1 MKKIL
6 FLLTVMALVSS
17 CGNKAPK
24 EPVLEKH
31 DIAIVD
37 GHFTPEIMHQLGK
50 ISDLQVSPDGSKIL
64 YGVAFTSIEENRSNR
79 NLFVMNIDG
88 SGNRQ
93 LTHSPKSISNARW
106 IEGGKRIAYL
116 CGGQMYVMNAD
127 GTGARQVSDVPG
139 GMSEFKIH
147 PKGDYVMYVSDF
159 KVAKQPVDIYPDLAK
174 STARTVEGLMYR
186 HWDHFVE
193 NIPHT
198 WYAKFDGQKLGPG
211 VDILDGAPFE
221 LPTEPFGGLEQLDF
235 NPTGNQ
241 LVYSCRKLTGRDYAF
256 STNTDIYV
264 YNMDEQPGVGH
275 PQYNASAGMMGYD
288 TEPVWSPDGTTIAWL
303 SMERD
308 GYEADKVRLFIS
320 PIVSGERIELSKDF
334 KYNVGSPVW
343 SADSKEIYFSAEV
356 EGVKEIWKTDMQGNF
371 TRVTPQH
378 EWADFGTPILV
389 GDRIITTQTTM
400 LHPAEIVSVSLTNGT
415 WTQLS
420 HENDDFFAKLETPT
434 VEERWIPTTD
444 GKKMLTWVVY
454 PPKFDASKQYPAIL
468 MCLGGPQGAI
478 TQGWS
483 TRWNYRLMASQGY
496 ITVLPNRRGTTAF
509 GQEWC
514 EQISGDYI
522 GQNMKDYFAAADA
535 LKAEPYV
542 GKMAAAGAS
551 YGGYSVYYLA
561 GIHNGRF
568 SAFIAHA
575 GIFNQESM
583 YMSTEELWFPDW
595 DNGGCKTPGVY
606 MAGSPWSKTPASVRH
621 YANSPHKL
629 VQNWDTP
636 ILVTHG
642 ELDYRVPVEQGMSAF
657 NAAQMMGVPSK
668 MVLFPD
674 ENHWILK
681 PQNSIHWNREFF
693 AWLDKYCK

>member
-1 MKKIL
+1 MKRFA
-6 FLLTVMALVSS
+6 FLLTIMALMTA
-17 CGNKAPK
+17 CGEKAPK

-50 ISDLQVSPDGSKIL
+50 ISDLQVSPDGSQIL
-64 YGVAFTSIEENRSNR
+64 YGVSYTSIEENRSNR

-88 SGNRQ
+88 SNNRQ
-93 LTHSPKSISNARW
+93 LTHSPKSINNARW
-106 IEGGKRIAYL
+106 IEGGKRIAFL
-116 CGGQMYVMNAD
+116 KGGQMYVMNAD
-127 GTGARQVSDVPG
+127 GTGERQVSDVPG

-159 KVAKQPVDIYPDLAK
+159 KVARQPADIYPDLSK
-174 STARTVEGLMYR
+174 STARTIEGLMYR

-198 WYAKFDGQKLGPG
+198 YYAKFDGKTLGAG
-211 VDILDGAPFE
+211 VDILEGAPFE

-343 SADSKEIYFSAEV
+343 SPDSKEIYFSAEV
-356 EGVKEIWKTDMQGNF
+356 EGVKEIWKTDLQGHF

-400 LHPAEIVSVSLTNGT
+400 LHPAEIVSVSLANGT

-420 HENDDFFAKLETPT
+420 HENDEIFAKLETPT

-454 PPKFDASKQYPAIL
+454 PPKFDASKPRHPDVPRRPAGRHHPGVVNPL
-468 MCLGGPQGAI
+468 ELPPDGLAGLHHGAAEPPRHDGFRPGMVRADLRRLHRPEHEGLLRGGRRPEGGALCG
-478 TQGWS
+478 QDGG
-483 TRWNYRLMASQGY
+483 RGRQLRRLLR
-496 ITVLPNRRGTTAF
+496 VLPGGHPPGPLLGLHRPRRHLQPGIDVYVDRRTVVPRL
-509 GQEWC
+509 GQRRL
-514 EQISGDYI
+514 QDPRR
-522 GQNMKDYFAAADA
+522 
-535 LKAEPYV
+535 LYV
-542 GKMAAAGAS
+542 R
-551 YGGYSVYYLA
+551 
-561 GIHNGRF
+561 I
-568 SAFIAHA
+568 
-575 GIFNQESM
+575 
-583 YMSTEELWFPDW
+583 
-595 DNGGCKTPGVY
+595 
-606 MAGSPWSKTPASVRH
+606 
-621 YANSPHKL
+621 
-629 VQNWDTP
+629 
-636 ILVTHG
+636 
-642 ELDYRVPVEQGMSAF
+642 PVEQDPGIRPSLRQL
-657 NAAQMMGVPSK
+657 AA
-668 MVLFPD
+668 
-674 ENHWILK
+674 
-681 PQNSIHWNREFF
+681 
-693 AWLDKYCK
+693 